1 MTEKEA
7 RSHIIHACHN
17 LLEEKLVAR
26 TWGNISA
33 RLSDDEFIIT
43 PSGMSYLNLREE
55 DLVKV
60 KMPDCSYDGDRK
72 PSSEKKIHAY
82 AYATHSDV
90 NFVIH
95 THQYYASVVC
105 AACADV
111 ENIPCAGYGLAGT
124 KKLAEA
130 LLAAFAAH
138 PESDAFLMA
147 RHGALILGTDEEA
160 AFARARKIEETCKR
174 AFEEHIKT
182 ATPVSDKELAKPY
195 LDDFA
200 QIGLDKKSS
209 VILAAIN
216 APVDESN
223 LDDDEA
229 AFAYICKKNADAAR
243 YAYARGPL
251 GFFDS
256 HLQNLVYR
264 YKYSKL
270 K

>member
-1 MTEKEA
+1 MTEQEA
-7 RSHIIHACHN
+7 RSHIIHACHS

-33 RLSDDEFIIT
+33 RLNDDEFIIT

-60 KMPDCSYDGDRK
+60 KMSDFSYEGDIK

-82 AYATHSDV
+82 AYTTHPGV

-105 AACADV
+105 SACADACG
-111 ENIPCAGYGLAGT
+111 IPCAGYGLAGT
-124 KKLAEA
+124 KKLAGE

-147 RHGALILGTDEEA
+147 RHGALILGADEAA
-160 AFARARKIEETCKR
+160 AFARAREIEEICKL

-182 ATPVSDKELAKPY
+182 ATPLTDKELVKPY

-216 APVDESN
+216 APVDETN
-223 LDDDEA
+223 LDDDAA

-243 YAYARGPL
+243 YASSRGPL